1 MTVSNSLAATPDDA
15 TVSLVVPV
23 YCNESSLP
31 ELFQKIVQL
40 EARLKDEGVGLEV
53 IFVDDGSRDNSFA
66 ELIKLKA
73 RRNGTKVIKL
83 TRNFGAAI
91 ASRTGFRFATGD
103 CLALLAADLQE
114 PVELIC
120 EMLEEWRAGAKFVV
134 CSRSGREDSLMS
146 RILAAL
152 YYKLV
157 RLLILP
163 DFPAGGFDL
172 MLMDKIM
179 LPYMIDGNRVMSP
192 QVRAFWLGFTPTVLS
207 YHRSERPYGRS
218 GWTIW
223 QKLLLVLD
231 TFMSYSVT
239 PLRVISTFGLLVAA
253 GTFVY
258 GLYIFV
264 SALLGNFDVPGFPTI
279 VVLISFFSGLILTML
294 GITGEYLWRI
304 FEVTSAKPESVI
316 LEIHL

>member
-1 MTVSNSLAATPDDA
+1 M
-15 TVSLVVPV
+15 
-23 YCNESSLP
+23 
-31 ELFQKIVQL
+31 
-40 EARLKDEGVGLEV
+40 
-53 IFVDDGSRDNSFA
+53 
-66 ELIKLKA
+66 
-73 RRNGTKVIKL
+73 
-83 TRNFGAAI
+83 
-91 ASRTGFRFATGD
+91 
-103 CLALLAADLQE
+103 LAADLQE

-163 DFPAGGFDL
+163 DFPAGEFDL

-223 QKLLLVLD
+223 QKLFLVLD
-231 TFMSYSVT
+231 TFMSYYMDASRFARDDLVCLAGRLQFYIRPVCAGFCPAGPDGICRST
-239 PLRVISTFGLLVAA
+239 PHSPNGLVAQDDMQA
-253 GTFVY
+253 
-258 GLYIFV
+258 
-264 SALLGNFDVPGFPTI
+264 
-279 VVLISFFSGLILTML
+279 
-294 GITGEYLWRI
+294 WRI
-304 FEVTSAKPESVI
+304 AV
-316 LEIHL
+316 